1 MIVQAV
7 VSPTAPR
14 SGVELRQRDGS
25 HRRPRR
31 VQLPQS
37 ICGEAVAPLTIKSIT
52 SINIFLSASL
62 HQPSGRQTVFA
73 NRLHWAETS
82 LIRWAA

>member
-31 VQLPQS
+31 AQLPQS

-62 HQPSGRQTVFA
+62 HQPSGRQ
-73 NRLHWAETS
+73 NRIRQPASLAETS